1 MAEENGEAK
10 EVPDYRVIAGLKR
23 TNIAEI
29 AARFD
34 VVRRQ
39 LKALEKEKSELAAA
53 GVKILAKA
61 GVKSVMV
68 GDLRTTI
75 IAGTSSRISGTKLY
89 KLGVSEKIIK
99 KATEETPWTS
109 LKVTPPK
116 QEEAGG
122 AGE

>member
-1 MAEENGEAK
+1 MSEENGEAK
-10 EVPDYRVIAGLKR
+10 EVPDYRVVSGLKR
-23 TNIAEI
+23 SDIERIAT
-29 AARFD
+29 RFD

-68 GDLRTTI
+68 GDLRTTL
-75 IAGTSSRISGTKLY
+75 IAGTSSRISATKLY

-99 KATEETPWTS
+99 KATDETPWTS

-116 QEEAGG
+116 ENGEAG
-122 AGE
+122 E